1 MGKLDGKTAIV
12 TGAARGLGRVYAHRV
27 ASLGASVAVWD
38 ADLRSYADFAGKA
51 AQMTAASTVDEI
63 IAGGGEAIGFEFD
76 IADRDAAFAAAAEV
90 AERYGS
96 IDVVVANAGGSGADR
111 IRDTRDTY
119 PTTIDPQLLDFVT
132 GANLYGTIWTCSAVA
147 PFMNEQRS
155 GKMIT
160 VSSFAGVSYGGR
172 RGWNAHYG
180 VNKAAIA
187 HYTRLI
193 ARRWARTVSMSIACR
208 LASC

>member
-76 IADRDAAFAAAAEV
+76 IADRDAAFAAIPTRRRSTRSCLTSSPAQTSTALSGPAA
-90 AERYGS
+90 RW
-96 IDVVVANAGGSGADR
+96 
-111 IRDTRDTY
+111 
-119 PTTIDPQLLDFVT
+119 P
-132 GANLYGTIWTCSAVA
+132 
-147 PFMNEQRS
+147 RS
-155 GKMIT
+155 
-160 VSSFAGVSYGGR
+160 
-172 RGWNAHYG
+172 
-180 VNKAAIA
+180 
-187 HYTRLI
+187 
-193 ARRWARTVSMSIACR
+193 
-208 LASC
+208 